1 MARRAEWLAQAKLSR
16 LLDRWLP
23 DDAFF
28 TATDAVA
35 RSATS
40 GAMRKRRGLKPGVPD
55 VLIWC
60 RHTGPIALELKGPSG
75 RLSASQLAV
84 REALLRANCIWW
96 ECRSA
101 NAAMAALAAS
111 GLEFREIVQSD
122 GSVERWRQPR
132 LASWEQ
138 PRQGPGEWRALNPRE
153 AARKRTAARRWR
165 ERQRAL
171 KAAAERDDGAQRAAA
186 EA

>member
-1 MARRAEWLAQAKLSR
+1 MARRAEWLQQMALCR
-16 LLDRWLP
+16 LLTKWLP

-60 RHTGPIALELKGPSG
+60 RHTGPIALELKGPSGSG

-122 GSVERWRQPR
+122 GSVERWRQPT
-132 LASWEQ
+132 LAPWEP
-138 PRQGPGEWRALNPRE
+138 PRQSPGERRCRHPRE
-153 AARKRTAARRWR
+153 AARNRMAVRRWR

-171 KAAAERDDGAQRAAA
+171 KAAAREGAARPG
-186 EA
+186 